1 MRLRPRLLL
10 ALLTLSIFLLSCSR
24 DPNVKKQKYFAN
36 GKSYFAK
43 ANYQAAA
50 IAYLN
55 AIQIDPQFAEAH
67 YELAQTY
74 VKLGVWKGAYAELM
88 RCTEL
93 QPDNVAAHIELG
105 NLLLAAR
112 NLDQAGQQ
120 AEIALGKDS
129 TNTEALALK
138 ANVLAANN
146 RFGDAVE
153 QINKAIAIAPSN
165 AQLYT
170 NLALIQA
177 HQKQFPAAELSLKKT
192 IELEP
197 GSARNHVNLAGLFQ
211 QQQNIAAAESEYRKA
226 IELEPKNVSARVA
239 FARFYSVSRRPEHGG
254 THYSGRKTGTRGRS
268 GRFSACCRLLSRD
281 RRKGQSA
288 HRIRIPLSEYPKD
301 VEAKKS
307 YIDLLLQKPT
317 RSTRLNA

>member
-1 MRLRPRLLL
+1 MRLRPQLLL

-24 DPNVKKQKYFAN
+24 DPNVKKQKFFAIGKNYFAH
-36 GKSYFAK
+36 

-88 RCTEL
+88 RCVDL
-93 QPDNVAAHIELG
+93 QPDNVTAHIELG

-177 HQKQFPAAELSLKKT
+177 HQKQFLPQN
-192 IELEP
+192 
-197 GSARNHVNLAGLFQ
+197 SA
-211 QQQNIAAAESEYRKA
+211 
-226 IELEPKNVSARVA
+226 
-239 FARFYSVSRRPEHGG
+239 
-254 THYSGRKTGTRGRS
+254 
-268 GRFSACCRLLSRD
+268 
-281 RRKGQSA
+281 
-288 HRIRIPLSEYPKD
+288 
-301 VEAKKS
+301 
-307 YIDLLLQKPT
+307 
-317 RSTRLNA
+317 